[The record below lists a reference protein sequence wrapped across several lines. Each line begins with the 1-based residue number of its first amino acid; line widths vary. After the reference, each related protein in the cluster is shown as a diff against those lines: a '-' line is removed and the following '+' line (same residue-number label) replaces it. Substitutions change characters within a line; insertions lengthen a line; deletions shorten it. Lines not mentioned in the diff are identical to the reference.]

1 VTSRKLADQ
10 KMRILFIGDIVGTS
24 GVTVLS
30 DMLPGLRSRWSIDLA
45 VVNGENSAEQGFG
58 ITFETYRAIRD
69 AGADV
74 VTLGNHS
81 WNRKEALEL
90 AAQEHCLIRPINYL
104 PTTPGTGFVKVAAAN
119 GKQVLV
125 INALG
130 RLFMEP
136 VDDPFGAIS
145 RTLDLHPLGDEVAAA
160 VLDFHCEATGEKQA
174 MGRFCDGRV
183 SMIAGTHTHTPSA
196 DHRILPGGSAYI
208 TDVGMTGD
216 YNSVVGMDWR
226 EPVNRFVTGLT
237 NDRFLAAKGAATLCG
252 LAVEVDDRTGLAAR
266 LAPVR
271 IGPHLE
277 PHEPAFW
284 GAASASS
291 REPD

>member
-1 VTSRKLADQ
+1 MN
-10 KMRILFIGDIVGTS
+10 MRILFIGDVVGTS

-30 DMLPGLRSRWSIDLA
+30 EMLPSLRSRWSIDLT

-81 WNRKEALEL
+81 WNRREALEL
-90 AAQEHCLIRPINYL
+90 AARDHRLVRPINYL
-104 PTTPGTGFVKVAAAN
+104 PNTPGAGFVKVDTAN
-119 GKQVLV
+119 GKHVLV

-145 RTLDLHPLGDEVAAA
+145 RTLDLYPLSHEVDAT

-183 SMIAGTHTHTPSA
+183 SVIAGTHTHTPSA
-196 DHRILPGGSAYI
+196 DHRILPNGSAYI

-226 EPVNRFVTGLT
+226 EPVNRFVTGLI
-237 NDRFLAAKGAATLCG
+237 NGRFLAAKGAATLCG
-252 LAVEVDDRTGLAAR
+252 LAIEVEDRTGLAAR
-266 LAPVR
+266 IAPIR

-277 PHEPAFW
+277 PHEPTFW
-284 GAASASS
+284 A
-291 REPD
+291 